1 MNATTLAP
9 VATASN
15 AFGPAQKLKLLLKR
29 EFWEN
34 RSFLWAP
41 AITGVIATTFALIGM
56 IIATIFI
63 QRAKSDGTFHDGFSA
78 DGEPVGQALGA
89 IGTGI
94 FANGMSL
101 AILVTVFVVFFYAL
115 GSLYDE
121 RRDRSVL
128 FWKSLPVSDGL
139 VVLSK
144 ALWALVLGPIVGM
157 AVGVLIGLAV
167 WLLAGA
173 AMAVNGMP
181 GVSGYFT
188 GFSPFH
194 VIGQLFGT
202 LPVYIAWSLPT
213 VGWLMLCS
221 AWSRRF
227 PFLWAVLIPLLGCA
241 MASMTGLIFSSVTGA
256 EFPHGHLWYVV
267 VLRGLCS
274 LVPGTW
280 YVHAADATQLMSM
293 GQGNEVAAKLDLMSS
308 WQAFG
313 TADLWI
319 GAAAGVAM
327 IVLATRLR
335 RWRDEG

>member
-9 VATASN
+9 VAAASN
-15 AFGPAQKLKLLLKR
+15 GFGPAQKLKLLLKR

-34 RSFLWAP
+34 RSFFWAP
-41 AITGVIATTFALIGM
+41 AITGIIATTFALIGM

-63 QRAKSDGTFHDGFSA
+63 QRAKSEGTFHEGFSV
-78 DGEPVGQALGA
+78 DGEPVGQTLGA

-101 AILVTVFVVFFYAL
+101 AILVTIFVVFFYSL

-128 FWKSLPVSDGL
+128 FWKSLPVSDTL

-144 ALWALVLGPIVGM
+144 ALWALVLGPVLGM
-157 AVGVLIGLAV
+157 AVGVVIGLV
-167 WLLAGA
+167 IWLLAGVG
-173 AMAVNGMP
+173 MAVNGLP

-188 GFSPFH
+188 GFNPLNM
-194 VIGQLFGT
+194 IGQMFGT
-202 LPVYIAWSLPT
+202 LPVYIVWSLPT

-241 MASMTGLIFSSVTGA
+241 MASMTGLIFSAVTGA
-256 EFPHGHLWYVV
+256 EFPHGHLWYIVA
-267 VLRGLCS
+267 LRGLCS
-274 LVPGTW
+274 VVPGTW
-280 YVHAADATQLMSM
+280 YVNAADATEIMSM
-293 GQGNEVAAKLDLMSS
+293 AQGTQIGPRLDLASS
-308 WQAFG
+308 WQVFG
-313 TADLWI
+313 TMDLWI

-327 IVLATRLR
+327 IVLAARLR

>member
-9 VATASN
+9 AATASN

-41 AITGVIATTFALIGM
+41 AITGIIATTFALIGM

-63 QRAKSDGTFHDGFSA
+63 QRAKSEGNFHEAFSV

-101 AILVTVFVVFFYAL
+101 AILVTIFVVFFYAL

-144 ALWALVLGPIVGM
+144 ALWALVLGPITGM

-173 AMAVNGMP
+173 AMALNGVP

-188 GFSPFH
+188 GFNPFH

-241 MASMTGLIFSSVTGA
+241 MASMTGLIFSAVTGA
-256 EFPHGHLWYVV
+256 EFPHGSLWYVV

-274 LVPGTW
+274 LIPGTW
-280 YVHAADATQLMSM
+280 YVKAADATEIMSM
-293 GQGNEVAAKLDLMSS
+293 AQDGHAAAKLDLMSS

-313 TADLWI
+313 TLDLWI